1 MSAPIAL
8 RDDYNGAMLR
18 RLAKASKDANQ
29 TRRLLTL
36 ALIYDGASR
45 GEAASLGGVTLQ
57 IIRDWVLRFNADGP
71 DGLLDRKAPGG
82 RPKLNGRQLQAL
94 REIVQSGPIPAIHGV
109 VRWRRKDLA
118 LWLFEEFRISLE
130 ESSVGRE
137 LRALGFRKISARP
150 RHKGQNEFA
159 VDDFKKTFQPSW
171 KRSAAV
177 SQPIPR

>member
-1 MSAPIAL
+1 MSAPIAF

-109 VRWRRKDLA
+109 VRWRLMDLA
-118 LWLFEEFRISLE
+118 QWLFEEFHITLHE
-130 ESSVGRE
+130 ASVGR
-137 LRALGFRKISARP
+137 ALKAMGFRKITARP
-150 RHKGQNEFA
+150 RHYAQNELA
-159 VDDFKKTFQPSW
+159 VEAFKKVSQPSW
-171 KRSAAV
+171 QRSVPGSRRAV
-177 SQPIPR
+177 P